1 MSALESFP
9 GWESLSRRHD
19 LMIELYR
26 IDLLRERAQQQA
38 RAEDVGKLDLARQRV
53 CDGLA
58 QLQA

>member
-1 MSALESFP
+1 MSAQESFP

-26 IDLLRERAQQQA
+26 IDLMHDRARQQA
-38 RAEDVGKLDLARQRV
+38 RVDDMAKLELARERV

-58 QLQA
+58 ALTA